1 MFERAAQ
8 VNANFPGGSNRQVE
22 VVAALRSLGLEAGQI
37 TVIERAAPLTRP
49 VAAPGWFARLTGRPG
64 AVPSAAP
71 PPPDVHILV
80 HLGQGDALAEA
91 VQEVFHRFGATQVN
105 NYSSGKVPVHAF
117 VVDPPSPDASVA
129 PPLPGEGRPAATAD
143 APESGER
150 A

>member
-8 VNANFPGGSNRQVE
+8 VNANFPGGSNRQAE

-37 TVIERAAPLTRP
+37 TVIERTASTTLP
-49 VAAPGWFARLTGRPG
+49 VVAPGWFARLTGRRGDTP
-64 AVPSAAP
+64 AAAP

-80 HLGQGDALAEA
+80 HLGQGDTLAEA

-105 NYSSGKVPVHAF
+105 NYSSGKVPVHVF
-117 VVDPPSPDASVA
+117 VVDPPSPDAGA
-129 PPLPGEGRPAATAD
+129 ARPLPGEGQSTAAAD
-143 APESGER
+143 VPEDGER